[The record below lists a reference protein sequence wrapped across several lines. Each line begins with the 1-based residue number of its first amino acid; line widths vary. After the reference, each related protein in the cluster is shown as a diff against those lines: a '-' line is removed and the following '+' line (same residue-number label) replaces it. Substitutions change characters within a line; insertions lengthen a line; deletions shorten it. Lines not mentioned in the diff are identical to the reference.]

1 MPKAKSGVL
10 ALDLGTSSVRAVVYD
25 ARGAMLD
32 PTLTDLPY
40 KVRTTD
46 AGEVSSDPD
55 ALVKLITK
63 SIDGALKA
71 ARKQNVNILGVGVS
85 CYWHSLMGVDRAGRP
100 TTELLTWADT
110 RSTAE
115 TRGMRA
121 HFDERAYHARTGCF
135 FHASYWPAKLRWLR
149 TTRRNA
155 VRRTAHWIS
164 LGEYLYQEL
173 HGDLRVSHSIASGT
187 GLLDV
192 NRCRWDDGALRL
204 AGITAEQLSPLA
216 DWDQPARS
224 LRSSFA
230 GRWPELRDVP
240 WYLPLGDGGLANI
253 GAGCVGPR
261 WACATIGTS
270 SALRVLLDR
279 PRLTVPWGTFVY
291 RVDRRRYVVGG
302 ALSEGGN
309 VVRWFTDTLGLKPKK
324 QFERAAGGLQPD
336 SHGLTVL
343 PFWAGERSPNWRGDA
358 RAVIAGLSLG
368 TQPAQLL
375 RAPTGIGDCHRRA
388 AHPLAGVEPDAGRR
402 ARSPGDDFAGT
413 GSVEPR
419 GRAARAPRAAQAP
432 ETLVVESGTRSQLPA
447 ARQRACSLRARA
459 TPAAAAL
466 CAVVSAARTDPHP
479 ALPQKGREIRRAYR
493 RGGIRFQNE
502 GSSKPSRQTLI
513 PFKPYSYISGSL
525 RRSVSGLWIHSSC
538 WIP

>member
-1 MPKAKSGVL
+1 MAKPHSGDGVL

-25 ARGAMLD
+25 ARGAMVD
-32 PTLTDLPY
+32 ATMSDLPY

-46 AGEVSSDPD
+46 AGEVSSDPVT
-55 ALVKLITK
+55 LVKLIAQ

-71 ARKQNVNILGVGVS
+71 ARKDKVTILAVGVS

-110 RSTAE
+110 RSAQE

-149 TTRRNA
+149 ATRRAA
-155 VRRTAHWIS
+155 VGRTAGWIS
-164 LGEYLYQEL
+164 LGEYLYQEF
-173 HGDLRVSHSIASGT
+173 HDDVRVSHSIASGT

-192 NRCRWDDGALRL
+192 NRCQWDEDALRL
-204 AGITAEQLSPLA
+204 SGITTDHLSPLS

-224 LRSSFA
+224 LRPSLTK
-230 GRWPELRDVP
+230 RWPELRDVP

-253 GAGCVGPR
+253 GAGCVSPR

-270 SALRVLLDR
+270 SALRVLIDR
-279 PRLTVPWGTFVY
+279 KRVTVPWGVFVY
-291 RVDRRRYVVGG
+291 RVDRHRYVLGG

-309 VVRWFTDTLGLKPKK
+309 VVRWFSDTLGLKPKK
-324 QFERAAGGLQPD
+324 RFERAAGALPPD

-368 TQPAQLL
+368 TQPTQML
-375 RAPTGIGDCHRRA
+375 RAAMEAITYQLVAVAAAMRRVAPRPESVIATGGQLIHSPAWSQMLADTLNLPVTTSPEPEASSRGAALLVLHALGKLPKLWSARPGRGRSFRPRASVHARYEGARRRQQRLYELLFPPLGQPEQATPIA
-388 AHPLAGVEPDAGRR
+388 ARGSGSRKKDL
-402 ARSPGDDFAGT
+402 RSP
-413 GSVEPR
+413 
-419 GRAARAPRAAQAP
+419 AAK
-432 ETLVVESGTRSQLPA
+432 
-447 ARQRACSLRARA
+447 
-459 TPAAAAL
+459 
-466 CAVVSAARTDPHP
+466 H
-479 ALPQKGREIRRAYR
+479 
-493 RGGIRFQNE
+493 
-502 GSSKPSRQTLI
+502 
-513 PFKPYSYISGSL
+513 
-525 RRSVSGLWIHSSC
+525 
-538 WIP
+538 

>member
-1 MPKAKSGVL
+1 MPKAKSSEGVL

-25 ARGAMLD
+25 ARGAMVD
-32 PTLTDLPY
+32 ATMSDLPY

-55 ALVKLITK
+55 ALVKLIAQ
-63 SIDGALKA
+63 SIDAALKA
-71 ARKQNVNILGVGVS
+71 ARKEKVAILAVGVS

-110 RSTAE
+110 RSAQE
-115 TRGMRA
+115 TRGMRT

-149 TTRRNA
+149 ATRRAA
-155 VRRTAHWIS
+155 VRRTARWIS
-164 LGEYLYQEL
+164 LGEYLYQEF
-173 HGDLRVSHSIASGT
+173 HGDVRVSHSIASGT

-192 NRCRWDDGALRL
+192 NRCQWDADALRL
-204 AGITAEQLSPLA
+204 AGISADHLSPLS

-224 LRSSFA
+224 LRPSLA
-230 GRWPELRDVP
+230 RRWPELRELP

-253 GAGCVGPR
+253 GAGCVSPR

-279 PRLTVPWGTFVY
+279 KRVTVPWGTFVY
-291 RVDRRRYVVGG
+291 RVDRHRYVLGG

-324 QFERAAGGLQPD
+324 KFERAAGALPPD

-368 TQPAQLL
+368 TQPTQML
-375 RAPTGIGDCHRRA
+375 RAAMEAITYQLVAVAAAMRRVVPRPESVIATGGQLIHSPAWSQMLADTLNLRVTTSPEPEASSRGAALLVLHVLGKLPKLWSTRPARGRSYRPRA
-388 AHPLAGVEPDAGRR
+388 SVHARYER
-402 ARSPGDDFAGT
+402 ARRRQQRLYELLFPPLGQSEQATPIAAAGS
-413 GSVEPR
+413 GSR
-419 GRAARAPRAAQAP
+419 
-432 ETLVVESGTRSQLPA
+432 TKDLRSPA
-447 ARQRACSLRARA
+447 AK
-459 TPAAAAL
+459 
-466 CAVVSAARTDPHP
+466 H
-479 ALPQKGREIRRAYR
+479 
-493 RGGIRFQNE
+493 
-502 GSSKPSRQTLI
+502 
-513 PFKPYSYISGSL
+513 
-525 RRSVSGLWIHSSC
+525 
-538 WIP
+538 

>member
-1 MPKAKSGVL
+1 MPKAKSGEGVL

-25 ARGAMLD
+25 ARGAMVD
-32 PTLTDLPY
+32 ATMSDLPY

-55 ALVKLITK
+55 ALVKLITQ

-71 ARKQNVNILGVGVS
+71 ARKEKVTILAVGVS

-110 RSTAE
+110 RSAPE

-121 HFDERAYHARTGCF
+121 HFDEHAYHARTGCF

-149 TTRRNA
+149 ATRSAA
-155 VRRTAHWIS
+155 VRRTARWIS

-173 HGDLRVSHSIASGT
+173 HADARVSHSIASGT

-192 NRCRWDDGALRL
+192 HRCQWDEEALRL
-204 AGITAEQLSPLA
+204 AGITADHLSPLA
-216 DWDQPARS
+216 DWDQPAHS

-230 GRWPELRDVP
+230 SRWPELRDVP

-253 GAGCVGPR
+253 GAGCVSPR
-261 WACATIGTS
+261 WVCATIGTS

-279 PRLTVPWGTFVY
+279 TRVTVPWGTFVY

-309 VVRWFTDTLGLKPKK
+309 VVRWFADNLGLKPKK
-324 QFERAAGGLQPD
+324 KFERAAGALPPD

-368 TQPAQLL
+368 TQPTQML
-375 RAPTGIGDCHRRA
+375 RAAMEAITYQLVAVAAAMRRVVPRPESVIATGGQLVHLPAWSQMLADALNLRVTTSPEPEASSRGAALLVLHALGKLPKLWSSSPGRGRTYRPRATVHARYERARRRQQRLYELLFPPLVAGPTPTLPRRGRTLGTPSA
-388 AHPLAGVEPDAGRR
+388 AAGSGSRR
-402 ARSPGDDFAGT
+402 KDLRSPGAK
-413 GSVEPR
+413 
-419 GRAARAPRAAQAP
+419 
-432 ETLVVESGTRSQLPA
+432 
-447 ARQRACSLRARA
+447 
-459 TPAAAAL
+459 
-466 CAVVSAARTDPHP
+466 H
-479 ALPQKGREIRRAYR
+479 
-493 RGGIRFQNE
+493 
-502 GSSKPSRQTLI
+502 
-513 PFKPYSYISGSL
+513 
-525 RRSVSGLWIHSSC
+525 
-538 WIP
+538 

>member
-1 MPKAKSGVL
+1 MPKAKSSEGVL

-25 ARGAMLD
+25 TRGMMLD
-32 PTLTDLPY
+32 KTLTDLPY

-55 ALVKLITK
+55 TLVKLITQ

-71 ARKQNVNILGVGVS
+71 ARKEKVAILGVGVS
-85 CYWHSLMGVDRAGRP
+85 CYWHSLMGVDRTGRP

-110 RSTAE
+110 RSAPE
-115 TRGMRA
+115 TRAMRTRL
-121 HFDERAYHARTGCF
+121 DERAYHARTGCF

-149 TTRRNA
+149 ATRRAA
-155 VRRTAHWIS
+155 VHRTSRWIS
-164 LGEYLYQEL
+164 LGEYLYQQL
-173 HGDLRVSHSIASGT
+173 HDDVRVSHSIASGT

-192 NRCRWDDGALRL
+192 IRCQWDGAALRL
-204 AGITAEQLSPLA
+204 AGITAAQLSPLS

-230 GRWPELRDVP
+230 KRWPELADVP
-240 WYLPLGDGGLANI
+240 WYLPLGDGALANI

-279 PRLTVPWGTFVY
+279 KRITVPWGTFVY
-291 RVDRRRYVVGG
+291 RIDRRRYVVGG

-309 VVRWFTDTLGLKPKK
+309 VIRWFSDNLGLKPRKK
-324 QFERAAGGLQPD
+324 FERAAGALPPD

-368 TQPAQLL
+368 TQPAQLVRAAMEAVTYQLAAVAAAMRRVVPQPEAVIATGGQLIHSPAWSQILADALDL
-375 RAPTGIGDCHRRA
+375 RVTTSPEPEASSRGAALIALHALRKFPKLWRLTPARGRSYRPRPAVQAIYERARHRQQRLYELLFPPPGKAPTLPSPNGGGKSRPPIAAAGSGSRTKDLRSRA
-388 AHPLAGVEPDAGRR
+388 AKH
-402 ARSPGDDFAGT
+402 
-413 GSVEPR
+413 
-419 GRAARAPRAAQAP
+419 
-432 ETLVVESGTRSQLPA
+432 
-447 ARQRACSLRARA
+447 
-459 TPAAAAL
+459 
-466 CAVVSAARTDPHP
+466 
-479 ALPQKGREIRRAYR
+479 
-493 RGGIRFQNE
+493 
-502 GSSKPSRQTLI
+502 
-513 PFKPYSYISGSL
+513 
-525 RRSVSGLWIHSSC
+525 
-538 WIP
+538 

>member
-1 MPKAKSGVL
+1 MARAQSGGGVL

-32 PTLTDLPY
+32 KTLTDLPY

-55 ALVKLITK
+55 ALVKLIGQ

-71 ARKQNVNILGVGVS
+71 ARKEKVDILGVGVS

-110 RSTAE
+110 RSAPE
-115 TRGMRA
+115 TRVMRT
-121 HFDERAYHARTGCF
+121 HYDERAYHGRTGCF
-135 FHASYWPAKLRWLR
+135 FHASYWPAKIRWLR
-149 TTRRNA
+149 ATRRGA
-155 VRRTAHWIS
+155 VRRTVRWIS

-173 HGDLRVSHSIASGT
+173 HGDVRVSHSMASGT

-192 NRCRWDDGALRL
+192 NRCRWDDAALRL
-204 AGITAEQLSPLA
+204 AGITAAQLSPLS

-253 GAGCVGPR
+253 GAGCVSPR

-279 PRLTVPWGTFVY
+279 PHLTVPWGTFVY
-291 RVDRRRYVVGG
+291 RVDRRRYVLGG

-309 VVRWFTDTLGLKPKK
+309 VVRWFSDNLGLKPKK
-324 QFERAAGGLQPD
+324 KFERAAFALAPD
-336 SHGLTVL
+336 NHGLTVL

-375 RAPTGIGDCHRRA
+375 RAAMEAITYQLVAVATTMRRVVPRPESVVATGGQLIHSPGWSQMLADALNLRVTTSPQPEASSRGAALLVLHALGRLPKLWSTTPGRGRSFRPRPTVHARY
-388 AHPLAGVEPDAGRR
+388 ER
-402 ARSPGDDFAGT
+402 AR
-413 GSVEPR
+413 R
-419 GRAARAPRAAQAP
+419 
-432 ETLVVESGTRSQLPA
+432 
-447 ARQRACSLRARA
+447 RQQRLYELLFPPIA
-459 TPAAAAL
+459 
-466 CAVVSAARTDPHP
+466 AVVSGSRKTDLRSPAAKH
-479 ALPQKGREIRRAYR
+479 
-493 RGGIRFQNE
+493 
-502 GSSKPSRQTLI
+502 
-513 PFKPYSYISGSL
+513 
-525 RRSVSGLWIHSSC
+525 
-538 WIP
+538 